1 MKTFHLFSGSP
12 MSTWRFFQE
21 ILGSDRFRRH
31 GAASAGAVPFWG
43 DRFAARPVGHNQ
55 HQGTTRDFG
64 SASESSGLT
73 RLVISWFISW
83 GFPTIGD
90 PLSSP
95 WVLILKWVSRT
106 WMIWGYPHGL
116 CHGLW
121 WFIMTSIL
129 WHSIF
134 PWFASLQWGIQPIH
148 GDIVGIFWGYCWDIL
163 GKWFPLT

>member
-1 MKTFHLFSGSP
+1 MDSLNGMSQAIIRVSHKMSYIYNMPLATFKVKKWKAMKTFHLFSGSP

-73 RLVISWFISW
+73 RLVIS
-83 GFPTIGD
+83 
-90 PLSSP
+90 
-95 WVLILKWVSRT
+95 
-106 WMIWGYPHGL
+106 
-116 CHGLW
+116 
-121 WFIMTSIL
+121 
-129 WHSIF
+129 
-134 PWFASLQWGIQPIH
+134 
-148 GDIVGIFWGYCWDIL
+148 
-163 GKWFPLT
+163 